1 MAKRTKKSSDPNVTA
16 FAGMQSLL
24 EKLDPESIPKP
35 KEKSAAAVKRGK
47 KGGVKGGKT
56 RAANLTAEQ
65 RSKIARKAA
74 LARWKKA
81 RPV

>member
-35 KEKSAAAVKRGK
+35 KPAKPKGSA
-47 KGGVKGGKT
+47 GGKA
-56 RAANLTAEQ
+56 RAKKLSAKKRKT
-65 RSKIARKAA
+65 IASKAA
-74 LARWKKA
+74 KKRWGYEDD
-81 RPV
+81 